1 MVVIATSD
9 RSVVQT
15 EDILEFLKAEMGYR
29 EIHQK
34 ILQYRLIQTVAQ
46 SRSISVSPEEIQLE
60 AERIRRERGL
70 EKAADTLA
78 WLTSEQVTLEDWE
91 AGLKQQLLSHKLK
104 ETLFAQKVERVFAEQ
119 HLNFDRVVLYQILVS
134 HEQFAQELFYQ
145 LEEGEISF
153 YEAAYLYDLNP
164 ERRRRCGF
172 EGILYRWQVQP
183 QLSAVVFGAEVQQV
197 IFPVKTDGGYQI
209 LLVDEFLPAQLTDEV
224 RETILDQLFRDWI
237 NSEMPYFL
245 HG

>member
-1 MVVIATSD
+1 MIATSGK
-9 RSVVQT
+9 SVIQP
-15 EDILEFLKAEMGYR
+15 EDILQFLKAEMGYR
-29 EIHQK
+29 EIYQQ
-34 ILQYRLIQTVAQ
+34 ILQHRLIQNVAE
-46 SRSISVSPEEIQLE
+46 SRSITVSPEEIQLE

-78 WLTSEQVTLEDWE
+78 WLTNEQVTLEDWE
-91 AGLKQQLLSHKLK
+91 ASLKQHLLARKLK
-104 ETLFAQKVERVFAEQ
+104 ETLFGQKVERVFAEQ
-119 HLNFDRVVLYQILVS
+119 HLNFDRVALYQILVS

-164 ERRRRCGF
+164 DRRRHCGF

-183 QLSAVVFGAEVQQV
+183 QLCAAVFGSEVQQV
-197 IFPVKTDGGYQI
+197 IFPVKTDAGYHI
-209 LLVDEFLPAQLTDEV
+209 LLVDELLPAHLTDEV
-224 RETILDQLFRDWI
+224 REEILAQLFREWI